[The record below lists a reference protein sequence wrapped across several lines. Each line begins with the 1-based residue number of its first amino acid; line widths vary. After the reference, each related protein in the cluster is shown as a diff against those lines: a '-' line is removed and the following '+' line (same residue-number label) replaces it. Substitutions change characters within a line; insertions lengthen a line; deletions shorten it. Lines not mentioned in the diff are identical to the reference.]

1 MNSQYK
7 IALCQMKTSSDKE
20 ENKRRA
26 AKLVE
31 EAAGGGAGVVCLPE
45 IWNSPYD
52 MKLFFENAEPEGGPS
67 CDFMSGLARKFGVV
81 LIGGSIPECDGGLLY
96 NTSFVY
102 GASGEVV
109 AKYRKAHLFDVDIE
123 GGIRFKESDA
133 FTAGEGLAVFD
144 TGFGRMGVAICFDL
158 RFPEMFKGMADA
170 GAEVIFLPAAFNIS
184 TGAIHLDTLAKC
196 RALDNQVYLAV
207 CAPARNLTASF
218 IPWSHSA
225 VATPWGEYCAAADS
239 RETVLYADIDT
250 DYLLRVRREM
260 PIGRQPE

>member
-1 MNSQYK
+1 MSNQYK
-7 IALCQMKTSSDKE
+7 TALCQMMTSGDKE

-26 AKLVE
+26 EGLVK
-31 EAAGGGAGVVCLPE
+31 EAALSGAGVVCLPE

-52 MKLFFENAEPEGGPS
+52 MKLFAENAEPEDGS
-67 CDFMSGLARKFGVV
+67 TCMLMSGLARKYQII
-81 LIGGSIPECDGGLLY
+81 LIGGSIPERDGDLIY

-102 GASGEVV
+102 DQSGEVA
-109 AKYRKAHLFDVDIE
+109 AKYRKMHLFDVDIK
-123 GGIRFKESDA
+123 GGLRFKESDA
-133 FTAGEGLAVFD
+133 FSAGEKLAVFD
-144 TGFGRMGVAICFDL
+144 TDFGRMGVAICFDL
-158 RFPEMFKGMADA
+158 RFPEMFKEMTDA
-170 GAEVIFLPAAFNIS
+170 GADIIFLPAAFNIS

-239 RETVLYADIDT
+239 RETVLFADIDM
-250 DYLLRVRREM
+250 DYLFRIRQEM
-260 PIGRQPE
+260 PVGRQER